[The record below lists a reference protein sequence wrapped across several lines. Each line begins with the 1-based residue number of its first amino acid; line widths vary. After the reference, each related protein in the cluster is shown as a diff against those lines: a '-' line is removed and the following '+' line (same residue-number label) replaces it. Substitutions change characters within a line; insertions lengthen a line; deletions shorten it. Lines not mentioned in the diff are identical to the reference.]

1 MLSRLLGPSL
11 ILIACALP
19 SAPAAAGPELPSPA
33 SAAAAHDALVR
44 LYVASDLCPGF
55 TIDKYKLRALI
66 VKAGVAAG
74 WNYSQRP
81 KEVERAIRDAQPDI
95 KARFAA
101 FCAAAKTEAARL
113 GPEIM

>member
-1 MLSRLLGPSL
+1 MLSRLVGPSL

-19 SAPAAAGPELPSPA
+19 FAQPAAGPEGSA
-33 SAAAAHDALVR
+33 SAAEVHDAMVR
-44 LYVASDLCPGF
+44 LYVASDLCPGI
-55 TIDKYKLRALI
+55 TVDKYKLRALI

-81 KEVERAIRDAQPDI
+81 KEVERAIRDAQPEI
-95 KARFAA
+95 KASLAA